1 MRCGPDSTRCWRA
14 RAAPNWR
21 AAALISCRHA
31 PCLISRAGRSKTSLH
46 IDGGPGGAG
55 AAIGGAITGERV
67 LGNKAIAV
75 SVSDVLADLSRVAE
89 VPHLPQDIAVGRRVI
104 RAEIEGLEQL
114 AQALDGSFGR
124 ALDICAAARARLI
137 VTGIG
142 KSGHVARKI
151 AATVPSTGPPAL
163 FVHPAEASHG
173 DLGMIGFEDAVL
185 ALSNSGESAELADI
199 IAYSRR
205 FKIPLIAITGGMD
218 SSLADAADAVLLLPR
233 ASEACSMGLAPTTS
247 TTMMMALGDALAIAL
262 LERKGFSSADFQ
274 RFHPGGKLGRRL
286 LRVSDIMHSGDTV
299 PLIGPKAPMSEALL
313 VMTAKS
319 FGCVGVC
326 GAQDELVGVI
336 TDGDLRRHMD
346 DGLLSRTVTEI
357 MHPNPKTIASG
368 NLAAE
373 ALGLM
378 NRFAITALFVV
389 DEGMRPIG
397 FLHMHDCLRAGIA

>member
-1 MRCGPDSTRCWRA
+1 M
-14 RAAPNWR
+14 APYG
-21 AAALISCRHA
+21 LGDH
-31 PCLISRAGRSKTSLH
+31 
-46 IDGGPGGAG
+46 GGM
-55 AAIGGAITGERV
+55 V
-67 LGNKAIAV
+67 LGDKAIAIP
-75 SVSDVLADLSRVAE
+75 VSDMLANLSRVGE
-89 VPHLPQDIAVGRRVI
+89 GVRLPRDIAVARRVI

-114 AQALDGSFGR
+114 AQALNGSFGQ
-124 ALDICAAARARLI
+124 ALDICAAARGRLI

-151 AATVPSTGPPAL
+151 AATLASTGTPAL

-173 DLGMIGFEDAVL
+173 DLGMIGFEDAIL

-205 FKIPLIAITGGMD
+205 FKIPLVAITGGTD
-218 SSLADAADAVLLLPR
+218 SSLAEAADVVLLLPR
-233 ASEACSMGLAPTTS
+233 AGEACSMGLAPTTS
-247 TTMMMALGDALAIAL
+247 TTMTMALGDALAIAL
-262 LERKGFSSADFQ
+262 LERKGFSSEDFQ
-274 RFHPGGKLGRRL
+274 RFHPGGRLGRRL
-286 LRVSDIMHSGDTV
+286 LRVADIMHDGETV
-299 PLIGPKAPMSEALL
+299 PLISPDAPMSEAIL

-326 GAQDELVGVI
+326 GTQGELVGVI

-357 MHPNPKTIASG
+357 MHPNPKTIGSG
-368 NLAAE
+368 SLAAE

-389 DEGMRPIG
+389 DETMRPIG